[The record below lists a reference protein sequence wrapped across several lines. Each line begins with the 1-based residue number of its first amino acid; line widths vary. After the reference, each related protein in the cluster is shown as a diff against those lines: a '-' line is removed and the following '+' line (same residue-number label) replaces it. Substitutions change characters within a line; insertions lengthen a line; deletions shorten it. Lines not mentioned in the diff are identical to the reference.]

1 MSGMKTDPAEPALQV
16 ANADTTAWH
25 DAADIVIVG
34 YGGAGIC
41 AALEAV
47 ESGATVIAI
56 DRFTGGGATAM
67 SGGIVYAGGGTSVQA
82 SAGVTD
88 SVDEMAKYLALEVGD
103 TVSAETVRRYCEQS
117 RDNIDWLIQHGVPY
131 QDTVFK
137 DKIVYPPDDIALYYS
152 GNEKTAEYA
161 RIAAPAARGHRPT
174 GKGMTGN
181 VMFAALKNSAEVKGV
196 KLLTHSPVT
205 RLVIDATGHIIGV
218 EINALPPSAHEQH
231 RKLYQRV
238 NPVMPFNAAT
248 AARSAQEAGKLEQ
261 AQGQRRLIRARRGV
275 ILSGGGFSHNPSML
289 REHAPFLER
298 NVSAL
303 MRMSSL
309 GCNGSGIQLG
319 ESVGGVAKG
328 MESMYVGRTM
338 SPPAAFLSGV
348 LVNGK
353 GERFVNEAAYNSVV
367 GRAIAA
373 QPDGIA
379 WLIVTVSLLGNAV
392 RELLFSGLS
401 VFKFFGAPLML
412 NLLFGSTKTATSL
425 DALAKKCGLDS
436 VVLTQT
442 IKRYNEAEDFG
453 KPAELRERIEGKR
466 YVAVNFSVPNKFAFT
481 QLFTLG
487 GLNVDEASG
496 LLLRADGSAVPGLYA
511 AGRTAFGLCSHNYIS
526 GLSIGDCIFTGRRAA
541 RHCRH
546 RN

>member
-137 DKIVYPPDDIALYYS
+137 DKIVYPPDDTALYYS

-161 RIAAPAARGHRPT
+161 RVAAPAARGHRPT
-174 GKGMTGN
+174 GKGMSGN
-181 VMFAALKNSAEVKGV
+181 VMFAALKKSADARGV
-196 KLLTHSPVT
+196 KLLAHSPVT
-205 RLVIDATGHIIGV
+205 RLVIDATGRIIGV
-218 EINALPPSAHEQH
+218 EINALPASAHEQH

-238 NPVMPFNAAT
+238 NPVVPFNAAT
-248 AARSAQEAGKLEQ
+248 AARSANEAIKLEQ
-261 AQGQRRLIRARRGV
+261 ARGQRRLIRARRGV
-275 ILSGGGFSHNPSML
+275 ILSCGGFSHNPSML

-379 WLIVTVSLLGNAV
+379 WLIVTGSLLGNAV
-392 RELLFSGLS
+392 LELLFSGLS

-412 NLLFGSTKTATSL
+412 NLICGGTKIATSL
-425 DALAKKCGLDS
+425 EALARKCGIDPAT
-436 VVLTQT
+436 LTQT
-442 IKRYNEAEDFG
+442 IRRYNEAEDFG

>member
-1 MSGMKTDPAEPALQV
+1 MNDRDKNSAQAPLQV
-16 ANADTTAWH
+16 VDAEAAAWH
-25 DAADIVIVG
+25 DVADVVIVG

-41 AALEAV
+41 AALEAAGA
-47 ESGATVIAI
+47 GATVIAI
-56 DRFTGGGATAM
+56 DRFAGGGATAM

-82 SAGVTD
+82 RAGITD
-88 SVDEMAKYLALEVGD
+88 SVDEMAKYLAMEVGD
-103 TVSAETVRRYCEQS
+103 TVSTDTIRRYCEQS
-117 RDNIDWLIQHGVPY
+117 RDNIEWLILHGVPY
-131 QDTVFK
+131 QDSLYK
-137 DKIVYPPDDIALYYS
+137 DKIVYPPDGYSLYYS

-161 RIAAPAARGHRPT
+161 QQAKPAARGHRPV

-181 VMFAALKNSAEVKGV
+181 VMFAALKKSADAKGV
-196 KLLTHSPVT
+196 KLLVHSPVT
-205 RLVIDATGHIIGV
+205 RLVIDATDRVIGV
-218 EINALPPSAHEQH
+218 EINALPESAQAQH

-248 AARSAQEAGKLEQ
+248 AARSANEAIRLEQ
-261 AQGQRRLIRARRGV
+261 TQGQRRLIRARRGV

-319 ESVGGVAKG
+319 ESVGGVARG
-328 MESMYVGRTM
+328 MKSMYVGRTM

-353 GERFVNEAAYNSVV
+353 GERFVNEAAYNSIV

-373 QPDGIA
+373 QPDGTA
-379 WLIVTVSLLGNAV
+379 WLIVTGSLLGNAV

-412 NLLFGSTKTATSL
+412 NLICGGTKIATSL
-425 DALAKKCGLDS
+425 EALARKCGIDPAT
-436 VVLTQT
+436 LTQT
-442 IKRYNEAEDFG
+442 IRRYNEAEDFG

-496 LLLRADGSAVPGLYA
+496 LVLRADGSAVPGLYA

-541 RHCRH
+541 RHCT
-546 RN
+546 RND